1 MTSSDHRAAHPGS
14 LVAVTGASGRL
25 GNVLVR
31 RLLDRGHRVRALCL
45 PHDAG
50 SDSLAGLDVEIVRG
64 SVLDARSVDALVDG
78 VDGLYHLAA
87 RIDLGSD
94 RDGRVWATNVGG
106 TVQIIRACRA
116 AKIRL
121 VHCSSH
127 AALNR
132 HPISEPLD
140 ERRPLALDE
149 PCPYHRAKAHA
160 EQRVLTAVRAGL
172 DAVICSPATLI
183 GPWDFEPSIFGSA
196 LIELCSG
203 RIPILLHVVTDYA
216 DARDVADGMIS
227 AMARGRVGERYL
239 LSGEVLTMPELAAI
253 LEQVSGRAMPR
264 HCLPL
269 WVGWAML
276 PFSLIAAR
284 VTGKPPVFTPGV
296 LRAAVWNSE
305 VRHDKAAT
313 ELGFA
318 PRSIADSLRDE
329 LAWFRE
335 RGLLLD
341 APSVDRRR
349 RR

>member
-1 MTSSDHRAAHPGS
+1 VVTSLHPAAQPGS

-45 PHDAG
+45 PEDAAAE
-50 SDSLAGLDVEIVRG
+50 SLAGLDVEIIRG

-78 VDGLYHLAA
+78 VDGVYHLAA

-94 RDGRVWATNVGG
+94 HDGRVWATNVGG
-106 TVQIIRACRA
+106 TMQVVRACSA

-121 VHCSSH
+121 LHCSSH

-160 EQRVLTAVRAGL
+160 EQRVLVAVRAGL

-183 GPWDFEPSIFGSA
+183 GPWDFEPSLFGGA
-196 LIELCSG
+196 LIDLVSG
-203 RIPILLHVVTDYA
+203 KIPILLQVVSDYA
-216 DARDVADGMIS
+216 DARDVADGMIT
-227 AMARGRVGERYL
+227 AMARGRTGERYL

-253 LEQVSGRAMPR
+253 VEQVSGRAMPR
-264 HCLPL
+264 RCLPL

-276 PFSLIAAR
+276 PLSLAAGR
-284 VTGKPPVFTPGV
+284 VSGKPPLFTPGV

-305 VRHDKAAT
+305 VKHDKAAA
-313 ELGFA
+313 ELEFS
-318 PRSIADSLRDE
+318 PRPVADSLRDE

-335 RGLLLD
+335 RGLL
-341 APSVDRRR
+341 R
-349 RR
+349 